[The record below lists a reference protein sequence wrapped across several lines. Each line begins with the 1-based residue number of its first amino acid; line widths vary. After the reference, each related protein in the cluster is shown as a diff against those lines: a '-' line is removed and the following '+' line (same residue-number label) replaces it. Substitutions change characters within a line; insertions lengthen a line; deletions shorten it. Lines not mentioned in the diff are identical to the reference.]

1 MIHVLQKR
9 GGTVMEDKK
18 NLNEEQLAQVSGG
31 TGDSYDPNGHVCPA
45 CGSSK
50 VKLIGER
57 GDFGMYKCDD
67 CGSEF
72 YADV

>member
-1 MIHVLQKR
+1 
-9 GGTVMEDKK
+9 MEDKVILK
-18 NLNEEQLAQVSGG
+18 KEEVAQVSGG
-31 TGDSYDPNGHVCPA
+31 TGDSYDPNGHACPT

-72 YADV
+72 YADI